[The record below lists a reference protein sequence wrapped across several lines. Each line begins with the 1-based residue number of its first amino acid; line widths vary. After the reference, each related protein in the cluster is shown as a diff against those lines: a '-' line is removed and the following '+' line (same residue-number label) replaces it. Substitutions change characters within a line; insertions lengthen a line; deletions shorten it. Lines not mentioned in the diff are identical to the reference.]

1 MAMGKKRARQ
11 ESMWVMP
18 ARSPGHPFF
27 EKLNALLNEASFDD
41 AVEKLCA
48 PHYAREGARGGTSTP
63 PGVYFRML
71 LIGYFEGIES
81 ERGIEWRCADS
92 LSLKEFLGL
101 EGHQRVPDH
110 SSLSRTRKRLPGEVF
125 DQVFQLVLA
134 LVEEKGLLK
143 GKVSGVD
150 STYLRADAS
159 MKAIVRKKTGEE
171 YREYV
176 LRLARE
182 SGIVEPTIEEAVRL
196 DRRRKG
202 KKTSNA
208 DWKSST
214 DPDARIA
221 HLKDGRTRL
230 AYKPEHV
237 VDLETGAIVS
247 ANVFPADESDTST
260 MKASLQKA
268 MENVAKAKASGGDEK
283 SGSDHDDEPPPG
295 AAQDESCRR
304 EVKMEVVADKG
315 YHKAE
320 LLSDLKDAGIRTYI
334 PERKQAGRRHWQD
347 KGGKKT
353 ARAVYENRARV
364 SRQKSKALQRRRG
377 ELVERPFAHI
387 CETGGHRR
395 TRLRGIENMKKR
407 YMIQVAAANLGLI
420 MRTLYR
426 WGTPRG
432 LADARRL
439 ALWFLPALTA
449 AWATLRALFRA
460 DPNPA
465 ITRILVPLPTAR
477 PAAVSTGC

>member
-1 MAMGKKRARQ
+1 
-11 ESMWVMP
+11 
-18 ARSPGHPFF
+18 
-27 EKLNALLNEASFDD
+27 
-41 AVEKLCA
+41 
-48 PHYAREGARGGTSTP
+48 
-63 PGVYFRML
+63 
-71 LIGYFEGIES
+71 
-81 ERGIEWRCADS
+81 
-92 LSLKEFLGL
+92 
-101 EGHQRVPDH
+101 
-110 SSLSRTRKRLPGEVF
+110 
-125 DQVFQLVLA
+125 
-134 LVEEKGLLK
+134 
-143 GKVSGVD
+143 
-150 STYLRADAS
+150 
-159 MKAIVRKKTGEE
+159 
-171 YREYV
+171 
-176 LRLARE
+176 
-182 SGIVEPTIEEAVRL
+182 VRL

-247 ANVFPADESDTST
+247 ANVFPANESDAST
-260 MKASLQKA
+260 MKTSLEKA
-268 MENVAKAKASGGDEK
+268 RKNIAVAKASGGDEQ

-295 AAQDESCRR
+295 VAQSEGWPRD
-304 EVKMEVVADKG
+304 VKMEVVADKG

-320 LLSDLKDAGIRTYI
+320 LLSDLKDAGFRTYI

-364 SRQKSKALQRRRG
+364 SRKKSKALQRRRG

-387 CETGGHRR
+387 CETGSHRR
-395 TRLRGIENMKKR
+395 TRLRGIANMTKR

-432 LADARRL
+432 LADARRWLLL
-439 ALWFLPALTA
+439 ALSA
-449 AWATLRALFRA
+449 AWATLCGLFRA
-460 DPNPA
+460 DPDPVLS
-465 ITRILVPLPTAR
+465 RILLPLPAGR
-477 PAAVSTGC
+477 PTAVSTGC

>member
-1 MAMGKKRARQ
+1 MAMGHKRARQ
-11 ESMWVMP
+11 QSMWVMP

-27 EKLNALLNEASFDD
+27 EKLNALLNEASFDE

-48 PHYAREGARGGTSTP
+48 PHYAKEGERGGTSTP

-101 EGHQRVPDH
+101 EGQQRVPDH
-110 SSLSRTRKRLPGEVF
+110 SSLSRTRKRLPAEVF
-125 DQVFQLVLA
+125 DKVFQLVLG
-134 LVEEKGLLK
+134 LVEAKGLLK
-143 GKVSGVD
+143 GKVAGVD

-159 MKAIVRKKTGEE
+159 MKAIVSKKTGEE

-182 SGIVEPTIEEAVRL
+182 SGLVEPTIEEAVRL

-221 HLKDGRTRL
+221 RLKDGRTRL

-247 ANVFPADESDTST
+247 ADVFAADESDASTLTTSL
-260 MKASLQKA
+260 K
-268 MENVAKAKASGGDEK
+268 KAKENIEIAKTKDGD
-283 SGSDHDDEPPPG
+283 DDDDPPAG
-295 AAQDESCRR
+295 AARCD

-320 LLSDLKDAGIRTYI
+320 LLLELKDAGFRTYI
-334 PERKQAGRRHWQD
+334 PERKQTGRRHWQD
-347 KGGKKT
+347 KGGERT
-353 ARAVYENRARV
+353 AHAVYQNRARV
-364 SRQKSKALQRRRG
+364 SRKKSKALQRRRG

-407 YMIQVAAANLGLI
+407 YVIQVAGANLGLI

-432 LADARRL
+432 LADARRA
-439 ALWFLPALTA
+439 ALGLLYALLA
-449 AWATLRALFRA
+449 AWATIRSLLRPDSYP
-460 DPNPA
+460 DPA
-465 ITRILVPLPTAR
+465 RLILPLR
-477 PAAVSTGC
+477 SGRNLAVSTGC

>member
-1 MAMGKKRARQ
+1 MGRKRARQ
-11 ESMWVMP
+11 RSMWVMP

-27 EKLNALLNEASFDD
+27 EKLNALLNEASFDE

-48 PHYAREGARGGTSTP
+48 PHYARVGERGGTSTP

-101 EGHQRVPDH
+101 EGDQRVPDH
-110 SSLSRTRKRLPGEVF
+110 SSLSRTRKRLPAEVF
-125 DQVFQLVLA
+125 DKVFQLILG
-134 LVEEKGLLK
+134 LVETKGLLK
-143 GKVSGVD
+143 GKVAGVD

-159 MKAIVRKKTGEE
+159 MKAIVSKRTGEE

-182 SGIVEPTIEEAVRL
+182 SGLVEPTIEEAVRL

-202 KKTSNA
+202 KKTSNTE
-208 DWKSST
+208 WKSST
-214 DPDARIA
+214 DSDARIA
-221 HLKDGRTRL
+221 RLKDGRTRL

-247 ANVFPADESDTST
+247 ADVFPADESDASTLKTS
-260 MKASLQKA
+260 LDKA
-268 MENVAKAKASGGDEK
+268 MENIEVAKTSDN
-283 SGSDHDDEPPPG
+283 DHDDNDDPPAG
-295 AAQDESCRR
+295 TARR
-304 EVKMEVVADKG
+304 NEVKMEVVADKG

-320 LLSDLKDAGIRTYI
+320 LLLELKDAGFRTYI

-347 KGGKKT
+347 KGGERT
-353 ARAVYENRARV
+353 AHAVYQNRSRV
-364 SRQKSKALQRRRG
+364 SRKKSKALQRRRG

-395 TRLRGIENMKKR
+395 TRLRGLENMKKR
-407 YMIQVAAANLGLI
+407 YVIQVAAANLGLI

-432 LADARRL
+432 LADARRA
-439 ALWFLPALTA
+439 ALWLLYALLVA
-449 AWATLRALFRA
+449 CATIRTLFRA
-460 DPNPA
+460 TLYSNMVRP
-465 ITRILVPLPTAR
+465 ILPVFNAR
-477 PAAVSTGC
+477 PVAVSTGC

>member
-1 MAMGKKRARQ
+1 
-11 ESMWVMP
+11 MWVMP

-27 EKLNALLNEASFDD
+27 EKLNALLNEAAFDE

-48 PHYAREGARGGTSTP
+48 PHYAGEGERGGTSTP

-101 EGHQRVPDH
+101 GGHQRVPDH
-110 SSLSRTRKRLPGEVF
+110 SSLSRTRKRLPAEVF
-125 DQVFQLVLA
+125 DKVFQLILG
-134 LVEEKGLLK
+134 LVEAKGLLK
-143 GKVSGVD
+143 GKVAGVD

-159 MKAIVRKKTGEE
+159 MKAIVSKKTGEE

-182 SGIVEPTIEEAVRL
+182 SGLVEPTIEEAVRL

-221 HLKDGRTRL
+221 RLKDGRTRL

-247 ANVFPADESDTST
+247 ADVFAADESDASTLKTSLE
-260 MKASLQKA
+260 KAK
-268 MENVAKAKASGGDEK
+268 ENIDVAKTKD
-283 SGSDHDDEPPPG
+283 SDHDDDPPAG
-295 AAQDESCRR
+295 AARR
-304 EVKMEVVADKG
+304 DEVKMEVVADKG

-320 LLSDLKDAGIRTYI
+320 LLLELKDAGFRTYI
-334 PERKQAGRRHWQD
+334 PERKQAGRRHWQN
-347 KGGKKT
+347 KGGART
-353 ARAVYENRARV
+353 AHAVYQNRTRV
-364 SRQKSKALQRRRG
+364 SRKKSKALQRRRG

-407 YMIQVAAANLGLI
+407 YVIQVAAANLGLI
-420 MRTLYR
+420 MRSLYR

-432 LADARRL
+432 LADARRV
-439 ALWFLPALTA
+439 ALWLLYVLLL
-449 AWATLRALFRA
+449 AWAALRSLFRPKPSPGIVA
-460 DPNPA
+460 L
-465 ITRILVPLPTAR
+465 ILPVLAGR
-477 PAAVSTGC
+477 NVAVSTGC